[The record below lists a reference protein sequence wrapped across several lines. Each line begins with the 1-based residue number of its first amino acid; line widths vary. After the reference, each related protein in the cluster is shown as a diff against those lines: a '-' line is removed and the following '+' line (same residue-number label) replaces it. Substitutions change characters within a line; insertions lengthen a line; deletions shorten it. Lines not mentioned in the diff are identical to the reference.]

1 MNRESYISHL
11 KDAGRLL
18 GYFAATIILGA
29 LIAPPIFWA
38 GQRLALHGVFPALSH
53 FDFEA
58 YFHRAIVLAALV
70 LLFPTIRFMQI
81 RSAKDLGLSPNPHR
95 LPDCGR
101 GFLLAA
107 IPFLCFGGLLLAL
120 GTYHLR
126 ASISWAALGQIVLTA
141 IVVPLIEEPLFR
153 GFFLGVLLR
162 SCRPAIATVVSAA
175 IFSIVHFLKA
185 PNETTMSAQWYSGFV
200 SLSHSLSQFSDPT
213 MLVAGFTTLF
223 LIGCILADARIRT
236 RSLWLPI
243 GLHSGWI
250 LASGVFNKIAQ
261 RETLAL
267 PWLGTNL
274 LIGLA
279 PLCIGLVTWGILVI
293 WFKHARAPVS

>member
-1 MNRESYISHL
+1 MKRESYISHL

-18 GYFAATIILGA
+18 GYFAATIIFGA
-29 LIAPPIFWA
+29 LIAPPIFWS
-38 GQRLALHGVFPALSH
+38 GQWLAAHGVLPALAR

-70 LLFPTIRFMQI
+70 FLFPTIRFMQI
-81 RSAKDLGLSPNPHR
+81 RSAKDLGLIQNRHR
-95 LPDCGR
+95 LRDSGR

-107 IPFLCFGGLLLAL
+107 IPLLCFGGLLLAL
-120 GTYHLR
+120 GTYSLR
-126 ASISWAALGQIVLTA
+126 ASISWAALGRIVLTA
-141 IVVPLIEEPLFR
+141 VVVPLIEEPLFR

-162 SCRPAIATVVSAA
+162 SCRPAVATVLSAA

-185 PNETTMSAQWYSGFV
+185 PNETTMSPAWYSGFV
-200 SLSHSLSQFSDPT
+200 SISHSLSQFSDPM
-213 MLVAGFTTLF
+213 MLAAGFATLF

-236 RSLWLPI
+236 GSLWLPI

-250 LASGVFNKIAQ
+250 FASGAFNKIAQ
-261 RETLAL
+261 REMLAL
-267 PWLGTNL
+267 PWLGTSL

-279 PLCIGLVTWGILVI
+279 PLCVGLVTWSILVV
-293 WFKHARAPVS
+293 WFKHARASDS